1 MACWIPKATNT
12 HSDYVTCIAF
22 LLQQWLHKRASLLR
36 YTYIVCLVKI
46 HFSNL
51 HIVHSRQIAQA
62 LSSIAL
68 NEQIFCMCFLI
79 SRTYATRP
87 AYLFSWLSS
96 P

>member
-22 LLQQWLHKRASLLR
+22 SLQQWLHKRASLLR
-36 YTYIVCLVKI
+36 YTYIVSLVKI
-46 HFSNL
+46 YFSNV
-51 HIVHSRQIAQA
+51 HIVHSRQNAQA
-62 LSSIAL
+62 LFSIAL
-68 NEQIFCMCFLI
+68 NKQTLGMSFLI